1 MSTILLATNGS
12 TYADAAADR
21 AVELARERKA
31 TLHVMCVVDR
41 RVHEEPALSSYE
53 LEIVAAEDQG
63 AATIDAVQR
72 ACSDVDVEAEGSV
85 IHGVPEEEIVA
96 YAEEID
102 ADTIVIGEHG
112 DHADHLG
119 GVGRKIEELTDREV
133 VIVGLGD

>member
-12 TYADAAADR
+12 NYAEAAADQ
-21 AVELARERKA
+21 AVELARKRNA

-53 LEIVAAEDQG
+53 LEIVAAEDEG
-63 AATIDAVQR
+63 AATIEAVKQ
-72 ACSDVDVEAEGSV
+72 ACAEVDVEAEGSV
-85 IHGVPEEEIVA
+85 IHGVPEEGIVE
-96 YAEEID
+96 YADEID

-119 GVGRKIEELTDREV
+119 GVGRTIEEMTDRDV
-133 VIVGLGD
+133 VIVGLEN